1 MGAVLATPLRANGM
15 FIASSAPKVPFA
27 QKQGAHKSGKSGTGW
42 SDIGIQKHPPGSREG
57 VFLLWSLG
65 DSNS

>member
-27 QKQGAHKSGKSGTGW
+27 QKQGAHKSGKSGTGRGEQR
-42 SDIGIQKHPPGSREG
+42 SGTSAYKNTLLDPGR
-57 VFLLWSLG
+57 VFSYCG
-65 DSNS
+65 A